1 MKKTFL
7 DEPLYASEDSRASVR
22 RLARPMG
29 DGYRGNRFSPG
40 VGGSECHGAPRVDAR
55 DLASAS
61 VLCCPR
67 RLSRLHCRP
76 HLRAVKISRPH
87 LVTFAMIA
95 LAIIAT
101 IVLYWRYSTKP
112 WTRDAQVRANVV
124 GIAPR
129 VAGPIIQIPI
139 KDNQAVKK
147 GDLLFEID
155 PSTFQAAVDNA
166 QAKLK
171 QAQAAEIQTQQE
183 LQRQIELYKTKTNDL
198 RDVQNAQD
206 SYAAAVAN
214 TAAAQATL
222 ETATLNLEYTKVFAP
237 VDGYLTNVNTSPG
250 TYVNAG
256 EQLLA
261 LVDSS
266 SFWIAAYFKE
276 TQLRHVRDGAAA
288 KITLMGHD
296 FEPFAGEVV
305 SVAWGI
311 FQQDGSTVEL
321 LPAVSQTIDWVRL
334 PNRFPVRIRVTGT
347 PPVPLRIGQTASVA
361 IQDG

>member
-1 MKKTFL
+1 ML
-7 DEPLYASEDSRASVR
+7 SE
-22 RLARPMG
+22 LP
-29 DGYRGNRFSPG
+29 
-40 VGGSECHGAPRVDAR
+40 
-55 DLASAS
+55 
-61 VLCCPR
+61 
-67 RLSRLHCRP
+67 
-76 HLRAVKISRPH
+76 
-87 LVTFAMIA
+87 
-95 LAIIAT
+95 
-101 IVLYWRYSTKP
+101 
-112 WTRDAQVRANVV
+112 
-124 GIAPR
+124 PR

-139 KDNQAVKK
+139 KDNQAVRK

-206 SYAAAVAN
+206 NYAAAFAN
-214 TAAAQATL
+214 TAAAQAIL

-237 VDGYLTNVNTSPG
+237 VHGYLTNVNTSPG
-250 TYVNAG
+250 TYVNEG

-276 TQLRHVRDGAAA
+276 TQLRHVRDGTPA

-296 FEPFAGEVV
+296 FEPLVGEVV
-305 SVAWGI
+305 SVAWGV
-311 FQQDGSTVEL
+311 FLQDGSTVDL
-321 LPAVSQTIDWVRL
+321 LPLVNQTIGWVRL
-334 PNRFPVRIRVTGT
+334 PNRFPVRIHVTGT

-361 IQDG
+361 ILER

>member
-1 MKKTFL
+1 M
-7 DEPLYASEDSRASVR
+7 
-22 RLARPMG
+22 
-29 DGYRGNRFSPG
+29 
-40 VGGSECHGAPRVDAR
+40 
-55 DLASAS
+55 
-61 VLCCPR
+61 
-67 RLSRLHCRP
+67 
-76 HLRAVKISRPH
+76 KISRAH
-87 LVTFAMIA
+87 IVTFAMVA
-95 LAIIAT
+95 LAVIASL
-101 IVLYWRYSTKP
+101 ILYWRYSTRP

-129 VAGPIIQIPI
+129 IAGPIIQIPI

-155 PSTFQAAVDNA
+155 PATFRAAVDNA

-171 QAQAAEIQTQQE
+171 QAQAAEIQAQQE
-183 LQRQIELYKTKTNDL
+183 LQRQNELYETKTNDL

-206 SYAAAVAN
+206 TYVAAVAN
-214 TAAAQATL
+214 AAAAQANL
-222 ETATLNLEYTKVFAP
+222 ETANLNLEYTKVFAP
-237 VDGYLTNVNTSPG
+237 VDGYLTNINTSPG
-250 TYVNAG
+250 TYVNEG

-276 TQLRHVRDGAAA
+276 TQLRHVREGAKA
-288 KITLMGHD
+288 KIILMGHD
-296 FEPFAGEVV
+296 FEPFAGEVI

-311 FQQDGSTVEL
+311 FLEDGATVKL

-334 PNRFPVRIRVTGT
+334 PNRFPVRIHVTGK

-361 IQDG
+361 IEDG